1 MTTRNIEKEEKRKT
15 QIVQAAYEVIASRG
29 YNNFTIEDIANRAG
43 LSKGGVLHYFKTKE
57 DILIHLLELIY
68 RQIEETIVRRS
79 QRYRTAEK
87 KLKAIIIAFIVTAK
101 RHPSVY
107 TVMVDF
113 WAQVST
119 NERVRNINGKIYG
132 IICDEVRKII
142 DLGIES
148 GEFVAVDSANVARLV
163 VSMVMNVAI
172 QWTFNNS
179 AYNIDHITRA
189 CLSMVT
195 AYLKKRR
202 DFRAEQ

>member
-15 QIVQAAYEVIASRG
+15 QIVQAAFEVIASRG
-29 YNNFTIEDIANRAG
+29 YNSFTIEDIANRAG

-57 DILIHLLELIY
+57 DILIHLLEMIY
-68 RQIEETIVRRS
+68 RQIKDTILRRS

-101 RHPSVY
+101 RRPSVY

-113 WAQVST
+113 WAQVPT
-119 NERVRNINGKIYG
+119 NDRVRNINGKIYG
-132 IICDEVRKII
+132 IICDEVKKII
-142 DLGIES
+142 DLGIEN
-148 GEFVAVDSANVARLV
+148 GEFAAVDSASVARLI

-172 QWTFNNS
+172 QWTFNDK

-195 AYLKKRR
+195 TYLKKRR
-202 DFRAEQ
+202 DFKAE

>member
-1 MTTRNIEKEEKRKT
+1 MTTRNSEKEERRKT
-15 QIVQAAYEVIASRG
+15 QIVQAAFDVIASKG
-29 YNNFTIEDIANRAG
+29 YNYFTIEDIANRAG

-101 RHPSVY
+101 RHPAVY

-113 WAQVST
+113 WAQVPT

-132 IICDEVRKII
+132 IICDEVSKII

-148 GEFVAVDSANVARLV
+148 GEIIGVDSADVARLI

-172 QWTFNNS
+172 QWTFNNQ
-179 AYNIDHITRA
+179 AYNIDHVTRA

-202 DFRAEQ
+202 EIRAES